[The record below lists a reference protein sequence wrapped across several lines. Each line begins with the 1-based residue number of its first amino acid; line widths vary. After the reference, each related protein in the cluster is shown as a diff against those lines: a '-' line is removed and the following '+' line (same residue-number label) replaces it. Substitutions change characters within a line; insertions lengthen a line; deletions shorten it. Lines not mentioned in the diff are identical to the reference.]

1 MNLPPLGNPRA
12 WPPIVQAA
20 AWAALASAAVLLI
33 GAGLAQIATLIS
45 AQSALI
51 AALIAGWL
59 LATLADAPADA
70 LARRGLAR
78 RHAVL
83 LVWLL
88 GAIPVLII
96 LAELIFALATSLSV
110 VVSGA
115 PPTDAE
121 IGTLIA
127 RPSELLRSLGIEIDL
142 LPIARELLMLIRSAA
157 VEVQAN
163 IANIAAGA
171 VAALGPVVLAIGLGV
186 ILSANPDY
194 INVVNIFLPRS
205 RGASIHRS
213 RQVLESILA
222 RFIGRHLLLGL
233 TFGITAG
240 AGASLAGADAIL
252 AGTLGGLVMAIPTIG
267 QGAAVVPPL
276 LLALLS
282 AGDQTLIGVAVIV
295 TSWLLVATQLA
306 PRLLNGVLRL
316 SGATVFIAG
325 TAGGLVAGIPGA
337 IFALP
342 VVAAVAAL
350 RRPQSTRKVKGQVRR
365 RAR

>member
-1 MNLPPLGNPRA
+1 MRLPPLGNPRA
-12 WPPIVQAA
+12 WPPVVQAL

-33 GAGLAQIATLIS
+33 GAGLAQVAALVS

-51 AALIAGWL
+51 AALVAGWL
-59 LATLADAPADA
+59 LAALADAPIDA
-70 LARRGLAR
+70 LASRGMAR
-78 RHAVL
+78 RNAVL
-83 LVWLL
+83 LVWVL
-88 GAIPVLII
+88 GAVPVLVII
-96 LAELIFALATSLSV
+96 GELIFALATSLSV

-115 PPTDAE
+115 PPTSAE
-121 IGTLIA
+121 IEKLIA
-127 RPSELLRSLGIEIDL
+127 RPSELLQSVGIQIDL
-142 LPIARELLMLIRSAA
+142 LPVATEVLTALRGAA
-157 VEVQAN
+157 AEVQAN

-171 VAALGPVVLAIGLGV
+171 VAALGPVILAIGLGV

-194 INVVNIFLPRS
+194 INVLNIFLPRS
-205 RGASIHRS
+205 SGASIHRS
-213 RQVLESILA
+213 REVLESILA
-222 RFIGRHLLLGL
+222 RFIARHLLLGL
-233 TFGITAG
+233 AFGLTAG
-240 AGASLAGADAIL
+240 LGASLAGADAVL

-282 AGDQTLIGVAVIV
+282 AGEQTLLGVLIIVI
-295 TSWLLVATQLA
+295 SWLVVATQLA

-316 SGATVFIAG
+316 SGATVFVAG

-350 RRPQSTRKVKGQVRR
+350 RRSKASRSAKGRTRR
-365 RAR
+365 RT

>member
-1 MNLPPLGNPRA
+1 MNLPPLGSPRA
-12 WPPIVQAA
+12 WPPVVQAL

-33 GAGLAQIATLIS
+33 GAGLAQIAALVS

-59 LATLADAPADA
+59 LATLADAPIDA
-70 LARRGLAR
+70 LARRGMAR
-78 RHAVL
+78 RRAVI
-83 LVWLL
+83 LVWVL
-88 GAIPVLII
+88 GAIPVLVII
-96 LAELIFALATSLSV
+96 AELVFALATSLSV
-110 VVSGA
+110 VVSAA
-115 PPTDAE
+115 PPTSAE
-121 IGTLIA
+121 IGQLIA
-127 RPSELLRSLGIEIDL
+127 RPTQLLRSIGFEIDL
-142 LPIARELLMLIRSAA
+142 VPIATEALTLIRSAA
-157 VEVQAN
+157 AEVQSN

-171 VAALGPVVLAIGLGV
+171 VAALGPVILAIGLGV

-194 INVVNIFLPRS
+194 ISVLNVFLPRS
-205 RGASIHRS
+205 SGASIHRS
-213 RQVLESILA
+213 REVLESILA
-222 RFIGRHLLLGL
+222 RFIGRHLFLGL
-233 TFGITAG
+233 TFGLIAG
-240 AGASLAGADAIL
+240 LGASLAGADAVL

-282 AGDQTLIGVAVIV
+282 AGDQTQVGVIV
-295 TSWLLVATQLA
+295 IVISWLLVATQLA
-306 PRLLNGVLRL
+306 PKLLNGVLRL

-350 RRPQSTRKVKGQVRR
+350 RRPETTRSAKG
-365 RAR
+365 RARQRT

>member
-1 MNLPPLGNPRA
+1 MNLPPLGSPRE
-12 WPPIVQAA
+12 WPPIVQAL

-33 GAGLAQIATLIS
+33 GAGLAQIAALVS

-59 LATLADAPADA
+59 LATLADAPIDA
-70 LARRGLAR
+70 LARRGMAR
-78 RHAVL
+78 RRAVI
-83 LVWLL
+83 LVWVL
-88 GAIPVLII
+88 GAIPVLVII
-96 LAELIFALATSLSV
+96 AELVFALATSLSV
-110 VVSGA
+110 VVSAA
-115 PPTDAE
+115 PPTSAE
-121 IGTLIA
+121 IGQLIA
-127 RPSELLRSLGIEIDL
+127 RPTQLLRSIGFEIDL
-142 LPIARELLMLIRSAA
+142 VPIATEALTLIRSAA
-157 VEVQAN
+157 AEVQSN

-171 VAALGPVVLAIGLGV
+171 VAALGPVILAIGLGV

-194 INVVNIFLPRS
+194 ISVLNIFLPRS
-205 RGASIHRS
+205 SGASIHRS
-213 RQVLESILA
+213 REVLESILA

-233 TFGITAG
+233 TFGLTAG
-240 AGASLAGADAIL
+240 LGASLAGADAVL

-276 LLALLS
+276 VLALLS
-282 AGDQTLIGVAVIV
+282 AGDQTLIGVIVIV
-295 TSWLLVATQLA
+295 VSWLLVATQLA
-306 PRLLNGVLRL
+306 PKLLNGVLRL

-350 RRPQSTRKVKGQVRR
+350 RRTEGTRSAKGRARR
-365 RAR
+365 RT